1 MPKWG
6 MIPPVKKL
14 DSYKLLT
21 RCSSVNAVYEE
32 KNLRRTT
39 GQLSDGEEYV
49 LEDQPIEKTDK
60 VMGRLRQQL
69 PMTMKC
75 IALLKNYSR

>member
-1 MPKWG
+1 MPKMG
-6 MIPPVKKL
+6 MIPQVKKL
-14 DSYKLLT
+14 GSYKLLT
-21 RCSSVNAVYEE
+21 RCQQVNAVYEE

-39 GQLSDGEEYV
+39 GQFSGREEYV

-60 VMGRLRQQL
+60 VMEALRLQL

-75 IALLKNYSR
+75 IALLKNYSQ